1 MIADKTVNPETKR
14 PYPVS
19 MIEKAMKQIHFS
31 LKQNRSAKQQALET
45 VSKLKDVIPI
55 ERSQMKLRVVC
66 HKKHRKHLKEMAAE
80 TESESVSENGVLEMV
95 FLTDPGHYRAIDLLI
110 KDSPKA
116 QLHVLSLREVV
127 DGDESLGLDGNTAS
141 SK

>member
-1 MIADKTVNPETKR
+1 
-14 PYPVS
+14 

-31 LKQNRSAKQQALET
+31 LKQNRSSKQQAMET
-45 VSKLKDVIPI
+45 IPKLKSVIPI
-55 ERSQMKLRVVC
+55 ERSQMKLRVMC
-66 HKKHRKHLKEMAAE
+66 HKKHRKQLNEMAAE
-80 TESESVSENGVLEMV
+80 TESENVSGDGILEMV

-116 QLHVLSLREVV
+116 QLHVLSLREVT
-127 DGDESLGLDGNTAS
+127 DGDESLGFDANAGT